1 VNKNEAMRILSTI
14 RYPGYSKTLTD
25 FKIVKSIEIKDNII
39 EVLLNLGAADSNK
52 RQIIFDEI
60 KAKFEEKGAK
70 AKISTVQ
77 EKGSTIEQKHY
88 VQSAKKRIAILSAKG
103 GVGKSTFSVALTIA
117 LKKRGHSVGIFD
129 ADMHGPDVPRMLGVS
144 ERAGTNEEKNK
155 IIPNEKDGIFSMSL
169 GYVVDPETP
178 VIWKGAMVTKA
189 IVELLQFTDW
199 PEMDFFIIDLPPG
212 TGDAALTIKQNMD
225 VDGAVIVTTP
235 NRLAIADAMRTVG
248 FFEQVGVKITGF
260 VENMG
265 YFVCNKCGGKS
276 YPFGKTD
283 PKYIEG
289 LLRVPSLGVIP
300 FDPKVEEAADD
311 GNLMSVIDTEF
322 FNIMDSI
329 AEKIEKI

>member
-1 VNKNEAMRILSTI
+1 MNKDEAMKILSTI

-25 FKIVKSIEIKDNII
+25 FKIVKSIEIKNNIV
-39 EVLLNLGAADSNK
+39 EVLLNLGTADSNK

-60 KAKFEEKGAK
+60 KAKFEENGVKT
-70 AKISTVQ
+70 KISTTQ
-77 EKGSTIEQKHY
+77 EKGSTVEQRHY
-88 VQSAKKRIAILSAKG
+88 VQNAKKRIAILSAKG
-103 GVGKSTFSVALTIA
+103 GVGKSTFSVSLAIA
-117 LKKRGHSVGIFD
+117 LRRRGHSVGIFD
-129 ADMHGPDVPRMLGVS
+129 ADMHGPDIPRMLGVS
-144 ERAGTNEEKNK
+144 KRAGTNKEKNK

-199 PEMDFFIIDLPPG
+199 PEMDFFVIDLPPG

-225 VDGAVIVTTP
+225 VDDAVIVTTP

-248 FFEQVGVKITGF
+248 FFKQVGIKITGF

-265 YFVCNKCGGKS
+265 YFVCDKCGGKS

-283 PKYIEG
+283 PKHIED
-289 LLRVPSLGVIP
+289 LLGIPSLGVIP
-300 FDPKVEEAADD
+300 FDPKVEKAADK
-311 GNLMSVIDTEF
+311 GNLLSVIDTEF
-322 FNIMDSI
+322 FDTMNLI
-329 AEKIEKI
+329 AEKIEKV